1 MTMYNLTEYIDS
13 YSKTSGGLWQYYRDE
28 PALDNNGNIT
38 DFQLTKSKK
47 YFIVA
52 GTATNQIPKC
62 KKKMMQNL
70 ISLS

>member
-28 PALDNNGNIT
+28 PALDDNGNIT

-70 ISLS
+70 TSLS

>member
-1 MTMYNLTEYIDS
+1 MTMYNLTEYSDP
-13 YSKTSGGLWQYYRDE
+13 YSKASGGLWQYHRAE
-28 PALDNNGNIT
+28 PALENNGNIT
-38 DFQLTKSKK
+38 DFQFIISKK

-70 ISLS
+70 TFLS